1 MSVSSVILD
10 VSRGFLSVVVLF
22 STSLGKCSHGFVPIR
37 LTPSSPCG
45 IGMPSQVHSRSLL
58 SWKESCWSKE
68 EVSATS
74 RWKGVCFTCDLC
86 FLVAGLKLAPGKV
99 GDSYAAI
106 DFGFYCMEHGRT
118 ARWRI

>member
-1 MSVSSVILD
+1 MSPLASKPSGEVQDGHVTFDSGSHSELD
-10 VSRGFLSVVVLF
+10 VGQP
-22 STSLGKCSHGFVPIR
+22 GE
-37 LTPSSPCG
+37 
-45 IGMPSQVHSRSLL
+45 VHSRSLL